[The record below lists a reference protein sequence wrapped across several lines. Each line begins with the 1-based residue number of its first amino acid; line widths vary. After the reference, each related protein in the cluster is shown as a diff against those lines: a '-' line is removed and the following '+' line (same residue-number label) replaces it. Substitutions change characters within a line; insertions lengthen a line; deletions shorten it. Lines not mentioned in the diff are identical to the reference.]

1 MRTALK
7 VVAIYVGL
15 SVFLV
20 LLWLGLGAGELPA
33 TVTQWLWL
41 LVLAVPLHL
50 AGELIGQGL
59 WGNRAG
65 RFVEQKTAGKRLSV
79 LRMLYAF
86 LMILFFCGALLA
98 ASYLWDLLKA

>member
-1 MRTALK
+1 MLAALK
-7 VVAIYVGL
+7 VLAIYAGL

-33 TVTQWLWL
+33 TAIQWLRL
-41 LVLAVPLHL
+41 LVMAVPLHL
-50 AGELIGQGL
+50 AGELFGHGL
-59 WGNRAG
+59 WNNSAT

-86 LMILFFCGALLA
+86 LTILFFSGAVIA
-98 ASYLWDLLKA
+98 ASYCWDLLKG

>member
-7 VVAIYVGL
+7 VLAIYVGL

-33 TVTQWLWL
+33 TATQWLWL
-41 LVLAVPLHL
+41 LVLAVPLQL

-59 WGNRAG
+59 WNNRAT
-65 RFVEQKTAGKRLSV
+65 RFVEQKTAGKRLSA

-86 LMILFFCGALLA
+86 LMILFFGGAILA
-98 ASYLWDLLKA
+98 ASYLWDLLNA